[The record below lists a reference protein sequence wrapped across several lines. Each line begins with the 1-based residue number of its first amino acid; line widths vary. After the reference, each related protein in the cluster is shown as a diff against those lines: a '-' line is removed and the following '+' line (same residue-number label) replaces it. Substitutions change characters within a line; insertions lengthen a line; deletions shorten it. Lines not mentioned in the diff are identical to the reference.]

1 MGVDAPC
8 LYELDGGSS
17 SRDQFDQGSRTRP
30 TSRTESDTQ
39 NDSLNSGAT
48 PGQNSRQTS
57 VSTAPVSPAPLPP
70 DFERL
75 QRSFAEDDSG
85 DPRVR
90 ASWQTRLQ
98 HFRNLYRT
106 RPELFSEVAITTL
119 RAIAQALQAGP
130 GRVFSPDAPGSVL
143 RELFGYNQFRPGQEQ
158 IIRAA
163 IGGRDCVGIM
173 PTGAGKSLTYQIP
186 ARLLGGTTLVLSPLI
201 SLMRDQ
207 VDSMDDIGLR
217 ATYLNSTLEPAERR
231 SRIEGLRAGHWE
243 LVYAAPEGLE
253 ASVGYA
259 LEGVDIRLIAVDE
272 AHCISH
278 WGHDFRPSYRNL
290 QGLKRRFKVPVLALT
305 ATATETVTRDIVTQL
320 GMNAPLC
327 VRGSFYRKN
336 LHLSAIR
343 KGGESASVRQSILQL
358 ALARKGQSGI
368 IYCLSRKATE
378 STAEYLREEGIA
390 AMAYH
395 AGMEPEERNK
405 VQDRFRNDDID
416 VVVATVAF
424 GMGIDKS
431 NVRYVIHRDMPRS
444 IEGYYQEIGRAGRDG
459 MNSDCILFYSWA
471 DVASYDRMAEDGDKA
486 NVARMRAQVREMFEL
501 AEHTGCRQQEL
512 VSHFGE
518 TIAACGSAC
527 AICSGRDVLVESRH
541 TASVVR
547 KRKKDD
553 RVQQRPTDGGDGGAP
568 ALPSDGMPSTHD
580 EEGLFEALKQLRRRL
595 AAQRKLPAYVVFN
608 DATLN
613 EMASRRPMTE
623 DALMEISGVGPK
635 KLSLYGGAF
644 LDLLRR

>member
-1 MGVDAPC
+1 M
-8 LYELDGGSS
+8 
-17 SRDQFDQGSRTRP
+17 
-30 TSRTESDTQ
+30 
-39 NDSLNSGAT
+39 
-48 PGQNSRQTS
+48 
-57 VSTAPVSPAPLPP
+57 STASAAPTPLPP
-70 DFERL
+70 EFERL
-75 QRSFAEDDSG
+75 QRSFAEDDSR
-85 DPRVR
+85 DPQVR
-90 ASWQTRLQ
+90 AGWQARLQ

-106 RPELFSEVAITTL
+106 RPELFSEEAIATL
-119 RAIAQALQAGP
+119 RAIAQALQTQPQKNIA
-130 GRVFSPDAPGSVL
+130 PDAPGRVL

-163 IGGRDCVGIM
+163 ISGRDCVGIM

-186 ARLLGGTTLVLSPLI
+186 SRILGGTTLVLSPLI
-201 SLMRDQ
+201 SLMKDQ
-207 VDSMDDIGLR
+207 VDGMDDIGLR

-231 SRIEGLRAGHWE
+231 ARIEGLRSGHWE

-305 ATATETVTRDIVTQL
+305 ATATETVTRDIVAQL
-320 GMNAPLC
+320 GMTSPLC

-378 STAEYLREEGIA
+378 STAEFLRDQGIEA
-390 AMAYH
+390 AAYH

-405 VQDRFRNDDID
+405 VQDRFRNDDVD

-471 DVASYDRMAEDGDKA
+471 DVASYDRMADEGDRA
-486 NVARMRAQVREMFEL
+486 NVARMKAQVREMFEL

-518 TIAACGSAC
+518 TIAACGTAC
-527 AICSGRDVLVESRH
+527 AICSGRDVLVESNR
-541 TASVVR
+541 TVSVVR

-553 RVQQRPTDGGDGGAP
+553 KGPARAAALGEPELSADPT
-568 ALPSDGMPSTHD
+568 PSTHD

-595 AAQRKLPAYVVFN
+595 AAQRKLPAYVIFN
-608 DATLN
+608 DATLS
-613 EMASRRPMTE
+613 EMASRRPTTE
-623 DALMEISGVGPK
+623 TALMEISGVGPK
-635 KLSLYGGAF
+635 KLSLYGDAF